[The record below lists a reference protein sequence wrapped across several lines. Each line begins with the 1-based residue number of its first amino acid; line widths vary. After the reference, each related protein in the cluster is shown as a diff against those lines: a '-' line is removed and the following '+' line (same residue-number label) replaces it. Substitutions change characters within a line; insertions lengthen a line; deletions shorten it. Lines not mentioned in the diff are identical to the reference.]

1 MERIAQRSGYS
12 RFTIH
17 IFKDLPVPWHL
28 HTGSK
33 LEIRT
38 TNLET
43 LGLRFC
49 LGSFALLCCPSLAYA
64 NEGLTEK

>member
-33 LEIRT
+33 LEIRM

-43 LGLRFC
+43 LRLRFS
-49 LGSFALLCCPSLAYA
+49 LRSFVSSVCRSAKAR
-64 NEGLTEK
+64 NGLTEK